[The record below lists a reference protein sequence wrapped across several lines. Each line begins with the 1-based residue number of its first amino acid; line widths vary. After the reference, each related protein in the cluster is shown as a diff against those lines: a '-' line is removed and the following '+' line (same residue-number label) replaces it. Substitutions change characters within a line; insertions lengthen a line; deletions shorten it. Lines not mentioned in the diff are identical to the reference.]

1 MDIEAIEYLK
11 NKGFKYNDY
20 TNEFKSI
27 KEFEYF
33 KNFIQENYKDY
44 NDMIYY
50 FDLNSSIPEIKKYYE
65 NKFNIFNTN
74 NHYLII
80 YLVKFNIIEK
90 GTKLTTDILD
100 SLIKMPTND
109 NIKCS
114 WNDRNGKTK
123 FTREIKKPFKLIKKY
138 ENGIYTLQKI

>member
-20 TNEFKSI
+20 TNEFKT
-27 KEFEYF
+27 FEEYENF

-50 FDLNSSIPEIKKYYE
+50 FDLNSSIPEIKTYYKD
-65 NKFNIFNTN
+65 KFNIFNTN

-80 YLVKFNIIEK
+80 YLAKFNIIEK
-90 GTKLTTDILD
+90 GTKMTPDILN
-100 SLIKMPTND
+100 SLVTIPTND

-114 WNDRNGKTK
+114 WNDKHGKTK
-123 FTREIKKPFKLIKKY
+123 YTREITKPFKLTKKY
-138 ENGIYTLQKI
+138 ENGLYTLTKN